1 MRVRGEGMSKEYI
14 NDLMNNVELLVL
26 SYESKLKEKGIKCTI
41 SKKYFETK
49 VDFTYHST
57 NIFSIIENR
66 ILEKRE
72 DEYFKNQQNRHNCV
86 VLCFSP
92 VDKKKSKDCVEYSFI
107 IDEIKRMK
115 KGLAP
120 KRKQISKDKVLNK
133 IEKTIMKILRKA
145 ENKSPEKVCNDNF
158 LDGLRYIFN
167 IEYRY
172 KKSVFGKDMTS
183 IEFIIDICSF
193 AIVIIFAVLFYVLL
207 K

>member
-1 MRVRGEGMSKEYI
+1 MSKEYI
-14 NDLMNNVELLVL
+14 KDLMNDVESLVL
-26 SYESKLKEKGIKCTI
+26 SYESTLKEKGIKCTI

-49 VDFTYHST
+49 ADLITYHST
-57 NIFSIIENR
+57 NIFRIIENR

-72 DEYFKNQQNRHNCV
+72 DKYFKNQHNRHHCV

-92 VDKKKSKDCVEYSFI
+92 IDKKKSKDCVEYSFI

-120 KRKQISKDKVLNK
+120 KHKNISKDKFLNK
-133 IEKTIMKILRKA
+133 IEKTIKKILRET

-172 KKSVFGKDMTS
+172 KKSVFGKDITS

-193 AIVIIFAVLFYVLL
+193 VIIIIFAVLFYVLL